1 MGDDDIE
8 TYARR
13 RQGGIGPEKFVAV
26 LISGA
31 SLAFVIFSAALG
43 AYDSF
48 QRDVAAF
55 NTRVVALDGQ
65 LAAIGAS
72 HTVWS
77 ERILE
82 LERELGAVR
91 DRANFLSERVVRCEG
106 RAGVGP

>member
-1 MGDDDIE
+1 MSDDEIE
-8 TYARR
+8 IYSRR
-13 RQGGIGPEKFVAV
+13 KQGGLQPEKFVAV

-48 QRDVAAF
+48 QRDVADF
-55 NTRVVALDGQ
+55 NARVVALDGR
-65 LAAIGAS
+65 LAAVGAA
-72 HTVWS
+72 HTLWA
-77 ERILE
+77 ERIVE

-106 RAGVGP
+106 RTGVGP